1 MRAEAPHFP
10 GYDFEF
16 NKGYPCPR
24 HKAALQWLGP
34 SAIHRRSWVFM
45 DHLSWTGIP
54 RTIPPSMQGELFTG
68 DGLAPTTP
76 TSPAREAAQAPA
88 GAAPMARSFG
98 GSRTC

>member
-1 MRAEAPHFP
+1 MRAEAEHFP

-34 SAIHRRSWVFM
+34 SAIHRRTWVFM

-54 RTIPPSMQGELFTG
+54 RQRPVTMQGELFPVT
-68 DGLAPTTP
+68 DLTP
-76 TSPAREAAQAPA
+76 PVRATL
-88 GAAPMARSFG
+88 
-98 GSRTC
+98 